1 MQVCTQCIFKFSA
14 DNYMDLKFY
23 LEDLLGKKVHL
34 IIVENIKME
43 LKDEILGNV
52 KYA

>member
-23 LEDLLGKKVHL
+23 LEDLLVRKFTL
-34 IIVENIKME
+34 
-43 LKDEILGNV
+43 L
-52 KYA
+52 